1 MTKPKHLSVF
11 VNGSRFVKLRTLMS
25 AFDEGRLI
33 EAYDANGEI
42 YRVDVNV
49 LIPPLLAGHTLEV
62 KKKVKYKHII
72 GVK

>member
-1 MTKPKHLSVF
+1 MTKPKHLSQF
-11 VNGSRFVKLRTLMS
+11 IDGSKVVKFRTLMS

-42 YRVDVNV
+42 YRVDVSV
-49 LIPPLLAGHTLEV
+49 LVPLLAGRTLEV
-62 KKKVKYKHII
+62 KKKVKYKHIV

>member
-33 EAYDANGEI
+33 EAYDDKGEV
-42 YRVDVNV
+42 YRLDVSV
-49 LIPPLLAGHTLEV
+49 LLPLLESRIIEV

-72 GVK
+72 RIM